1 MAAIAVP
8 HMAIKGRQR
17 RTLDWVPHPAVS
29 VQDQTFTAGFDSLQ
43 LCL

>member
-1 MAAIAVP
+1 MAAFVVP
-8 HMAIKGRQR
+8 QMAFRGRQR
-17 RTLDWVPHPAVS
+17 QTHDRVPHPAVS

>member
-1 MAAIAVP
+1 MAAFAVP

-17 RTLDWVPHPAVS
+17 QSHDWVPAVS

-43 LCL
+43 LCP